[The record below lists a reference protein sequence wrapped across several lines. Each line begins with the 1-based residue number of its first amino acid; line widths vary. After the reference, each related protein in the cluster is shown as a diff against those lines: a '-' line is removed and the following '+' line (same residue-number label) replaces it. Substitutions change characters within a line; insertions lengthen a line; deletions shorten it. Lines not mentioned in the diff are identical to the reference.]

1 MTQPPRTP
9 AGRGGAGRREQRS
22 ARRRG
27 PVRCVVTAVSRP
39 TPRTVRVEIAGLA
52 GVEPTGPDQRVT
64 LAFPAGR
71 TFGADPAEAAAA
83 RRRRRTYTLLDLD
96 PAAGTAA
103 IEFVVHGAG
112 IAGTWAQQA
121 QPGDELDVTGP
132 IGRFEL
138 DADAAEHVLICDD
151 TGLGAARAIL
161 RGRTAVMRV
170 RVYAEI
176 SDAGERV
183 DLGLRPEETGS
194 PEPVTWL
201 ERGTRAPG
209 EAMAA
214 LVGEVD
220 CEPSA
225 QVWVAGEASAVRA
238 LRTHLVA
245 ELGLER
251 RRVTAVAYWTAGH
264 AEGDPAS
271 GRPGE
276 HD

>member
-64 LAFPAGR
+64 LAFPTGR

-96 PAAGTAA
+96 PETGSAA

-112 IAGTWAQQA
+112 IAGPWAQQA

-132 IGRFEL
+132 IGRFDL
-138 DADAAEHVLICDD
+138 DADAAEHVLICDE
-151 TGLGAARAIL
+151 TGIPAARAIL
-161 RGRTAVMRV
+161 RGRTAGMRV
-170 RVYAEI
+170 RVYAEV
-176 SDAGERV
+176 SDAAERV
-183 DLGLRPEETGS
+183 DLGLRAEEGTGS
-194 PEPVTWL
+194 PVTWL
-201 ERGTRAPG
+201 ERGARAPG

-214 LVGEVD
+214 LVGEVRF
-220 CEPSA
+220 EPSA